1 MMDTA
6 KSRFEKLNGARS
18 EVLERARDA
27 ADLTIP
33 SLMPASGHSESS
45 RLPQPYQSL
54 GARGVNNLASK
65 LALALLPAGNPFFR
79 MTVNDDIVGL
89 IDNEPE
95 VQENLRK
102 IENKAMERVENSNL
116 RVILHAAL
124 KQLITAGNA
133 MLYLPDEGG
142 ARAFRLNQY
151 VITRDPMGAWKEIVI
166 QEKTHP
172 ATMDQDLI
180 DNEELGL
187 DPTSDEDVE
196 VYTLVKRMGDKVEFH
211 QEINDVM
218 VPGSEGSTKYDK
230 SPFIPLRWNAVENEN
245 YGRGHVEEYM
255 GDLRSLEG
263 LSKAVV
269 EFSAAASR
277 VIFLERPNSTTD
289 IASLVEAQNG
299 EFVEGNPEDI
309 HTLQIDKYPDF
320 QVAKQTIDDLSL
332 RLSHAFLL
340 TTGTVRNAERVTAEE
355 IRLQAQELEDVL
367 GGVYTV
373 LAQELQL
380 PVVRRLLVQL
390 RKSGQIPK
398 LPEGTLSPTIVTG
411 FDALGRGH
419 ELNKY
424 RQYFADG
431 QALFGPT
438 FMAQFDPAKVAA
450 LMSLHHN
457 IDIDGIMKS
466 QEMVEQEQQQAISQT
481 VIDKAAG
488 PVAGQMAKSMAEG

>member
-1 MMDTA
+1 MMTA
-6 KSRFEKLNGARS
+6 KARWDKLDAARS

-33 SLMPASGHSESS
+33 SLMVKDGHTETT

-79 MTVNDDIVGL
+79 MSVSDDIIGL
-89 IDNEPE
+89 LENENE
-95 VQENLRK
+95 IQENLRR
-102 IENKAMERVENSNL
+102 IENKAMQRVENSNL
-116 RVILHAAL
+116 RVILHSAL
-124 KQLITAGNA
+124 KQLIVAGNA
-133 MLYLPDEGG
+133 MLFLPDDGG

-151 VITRDPMGAWKEIVI
+151 VISRDPMGKWKEIVI
-166 QEKTHP
+166 LEKTSP
-172 ATMDQDLI
+172 ATMDQELI
-180 DNEELGL
+180 ENPEFEI
-187 DPTSDEDVE
+187 DPTADEPVE
-196 VYTLVKRMGDKVEFH
+196 VYTIVTREGDKVKFH
-211 QEINDVM
+211 QEINEIM
-218 VPGSEGSTKYDK
+218 VPGTEGETKYEN
-230 SPFIPLRWNAVENEN
+230 SPYIPLRWNAVENES
-245 YGRGHVEEYM
+245 YGRGHVEEYI

-289 IASLVEAQNG
+289 VQSLVEAENG
-299 EFVEGNPEDI
+299 SFVEGNPEDI
-309 HTLQIDKYPDF
+309 HAMQVEKYPDF

-380 PVVRRLLVQL
+380 PVVRRLMVQL
-390 RKSGQIPK
+390 RKAKQIPK
-398 LPEGTLSPTIVTG
+398 LPEGTLEPTIVTG

-431 QALFGPT
+431 QALFGPE
-438 FMAQFDPAKVAA
+438 FMTQFDPAKVAS
-450 LMSLHHN
+450 LMSIHHN
-457 IDIDGIMKS
+457 INIDGIMKT
-466 QEMVEQEQQQAISQT
+466 QEMMEAEQQQAISQT

-488 PVAGQMAKSMAEG
+488 PVAGQMAKQMTEEG